1 MIRQFLVT
9 YETDLPKVYD
19 TEESFK
25 SWYSEESG
33 DSLYYKTIEPIFA
46 QRCVSC
52 HGCYEAPCQLNMQT
66 YSGVRRGYNP
76 TPIYNMDRYAAM
88 PITQMNDIYP
98 HEKWRSIGF
107 QPVVNHAVEA
117 MQSGNIAEW
126 NASLMKEFLENSTK
140 TNKVGF
146 HLTEQLQRTN
156 RRYARSN
163 KYQCVATDEQFNEFY
178 NTKENNPWDVI
189 TTATYFKNHKG
200 TDSIAHG
207 ASMPFALPSLD
218 STELEAINTWL
229 AAGAPSPTP
238 QEERERRIVTN
249 PEVLA
254 QWEDF
259 LNRPSAQAHHIAR
272 FIYEHSFTAYYHF
285 TENPGEYFKLTR
297 FAPLDNGTLGELVT
311 ELPYQTGINQ
321 PDITYLFKKVVEIPV
336 HKKMIVWKVDSTK
349 LARIDDIFDTSWDAD
364 VIHEPVYESNN
375 PFEYFSVI
383 PAKARYQFM
392 IENSDIIIG
401 AMIQGGVCVG
411 SGATY
416 AIKDHFWIWFLN
428 PESDVSVLDPQLGL
442 PNWKAHGT
450 GRNQDSLALNTPA
463 QFKELSSVWSA
474 IEGVGENIVDG
485 KAALSYLKNT
495 HSYKGTLARAY
506 ESRLRRFL
514 RSKNRTGLSVSDLWD
529 GVTPGDSTVINQNA
543 WLNIT
548 RHERNSSLQY
558 GPEGGTPGSVWV
570 LSFVNFERLYYNLVA
585 NYLPNGDLAMKVSS
599 FRIMSYVRLE
609 AEDLALS
616 FLPKNARKEL
626 RKQYTKGLGWVL
638 YDKVHGMESLAS
650 INNTAPRS
658 SGDSTLINHYKRIAV
673 STPKKAADSL
683 QQLFIQKGSTYLQP
697 VIEYTL
703 LDDTLS
709 SQVDNWEHSAQKA
722 LTEKTFSQNQFALP
736 QYAPNNTL
744 IKITDDAGKSY
755 LYSLVNNKSYRSNL
769 VVSTDT
775 KTVDPIHHSLSLY
788 RGVVGAYPNVFLE
801 IPQNELDQS
810 LTILSGINTEQKWK
824 AYIKKY
830 GIARNS
836 GKFWPFYDWIHQYKN
851 TIQPGIDPVIHT
863 GYLDLGQYDF
873 F

>member
-1 MIRQFLVT
+1 MIRQFLVS

-19 TEESFK
+19 TEESFQ
-25 SWYSEESG
+25 SWFSEESG

-107 QPVVNHAVEA
+107 QPVIHHPVEP
-117 MQSGNIAEW
+117 MQSGNVAEW
-126 NASLMKEFLENSTK
+126 NASLMKEFLQNSAE

-146 HLTEQLQRTN
+146 HLTEKLEKTN

-178 NTKENNPWDVI
+178 NNSENNPWDVI
-189 TTATYFKNHKG
+189 TPATYFKNHEDV
-200 TDSIAHG
+200 DSIAHG

-218 STELEAINTWL
+218 SSELEVIDTWL
-229 AAGAPSPTP
+229 AKGAPGPTP
-238 QEERERRIVTN
+238 KEEREKRHPTH

-259 LNRPSAQAHHIAR
+259 LNRSSAQAHHIAR

-285 TENPGEYFKLTR
+285 AETPGEYFKLTR
-297 FAPLDNGTLGELVT
+297 YAPLDNGTLGELVT
-311 ELPYQTGINQ
+311 ELPYQTGANQ
-321 PDITYLFKKVVEIPV
+321 PDISYLFKKVVEIPV

-349 LARIDDIFDTSWDAD
+349 LARIEDIFDTSWEAD
-364 VIHEPVYESNN
+364 VISEPVYESSN
-375 PFEYFSVI
+375 PFEYFSHI

-428 PESDVSVLDPQLGL
+428 PGSDVSVLKPQLGL

-450 GRNQDSLALNTPA
+450 GRNQDSLALNTPS
-463 QFKELSSVWSA
+463 QFKELSSVWST

-485 KAALSYLKNT
+485 KAALNYLKNT
-495 HSYKGTLARAY
+495 HTYKGTLARAY
-506 ESRLRRFL
+506 ETELRRHL
-514 RSKNRTGLSVSDLWD
+514 RSKKRTGLSITDLWD
-529 GVTPGDSTVINQNA
+529 GTTPGDSTINQNA

-548 RHERNSSLQY
+548 RHERNASLQY
-558 GPEGGTPGSVWV
+558 GPEGGNPGSIWV
-570 LSFVNFERLYYNLVA
+570 LSFANFERLYYNLVA

-616 FLPKNARKEL
+616 FLPKGARKEL
-626 RKQYTKGLGWVL
+626 RKTYSKGLGWVL
-638 YDKVHGMESLAS
+638 YDKAHGMESLAS
-650 INNTAPRS
+650 ISNIPVRS
-658 SGDSTLINHYKRIAV
+658 SGDSTLIKQYTQLTKSA
-673 STPKKAADSL
+673 PQYAADSL
-683 QQLFIQKGSTYLQP
+683 QQLFITKGSRYLQP
-697 VIEYTL
+697 IIDHTFMR
-703 LDDTLS
+703 DTLS
-709 SQVDNWEHSAQKA
+709 SSIETWEQQAQTL
-722 LTEKTFSQNQFALP
+722 LTGKSYIKDRFSLAQFV
-736 QYAPNNTL
+736 PNNTL
-744 IKITDDAGKSY
+744 IKITDTLGVSY
-755 LYSLVNNKSYRSNL
+755 IYSLVNNKSYRSNL

-775 KTVDPIHHSLSLY
+775 KTIDPTHHSLSLY
-788 RGVVGAYPNVFLE
+788 RGVVGAYPNIFIE
-801 IPQNELDQS
+801 IPLGHLNTS
-810 LTILSGINTEQKWK
+810 LNTLAAITSEQEWK
-824 AYIKKY
+824 LFIKKY

-836 GKFWPFYDWIHQYKN
+836 AEFWPFYDWIHQYKS
-851 TIQPGIDPVIHT
+851 TTQPGIDPVIHT